1 MKDSLESYSLKIRL
15 QNNKA
20 DNRQLTTDETMKYCP
35 ICDTKYDDSMSFCT
49 RDGEVLQ
56 EDPTSFVGSTLDGQY
71 MIEAMLGKG
80 GMGAVYRAR
89 HILLGDRVAIKV
101 LPPQMRN
108 NAEWLRRFQRE
119 GQAARRFRH
128 PNAVTVYDLR
138 TTPNGLVYMVMEY
151 VEGRTLD
158 QELRLR
164 TRFSP
169 RDAFAVLEPVMS
181 ALNAAHLMGVVH
193 RDLKPENIMIG
204 REQNSGDIT
213 VKILD
218 LGIAKLV
225 AGDEATGT
233 GALTV
238 AGQILGTPFYM
249 SPEQWG
255 EIPRDGQ
262 STIDGRAD
270 IYSLAAVF
278 YELISGKRAFSGMTL
293 PEVRR
298 EHVSITPKPLNEIVA
313 DVAPEFNHAV
323 MRALSKD
330 RNDRQG
336 TMEQLAKEL
345 RAGLGLS
352 PKETF
357 ASFLPIIAYTESH
370 PAQTPFQQTNQNMS
384 PATNA
389 PTEVLSG
396 NASTQSGRLQEN
408 TLNDRAFTQGHQP
421 QNVLP
426 VSAVVTSP
434 APINAG
440 NVQPVQPHLVN
451 VTVQPPP
458 TIQPQSEQY
467 AVQKKSKGKFLLILP
482 VLGLGFFLV
491 LAVVGIAGYVFWDKI
506 FPPKSTVENT
516 DNPPINTNGDKPD
529 TPDKPITREAMRFWI
544 DVSEPKSSHTER
556 VAEEKTEMKSGQS
569 FRFHFI
575 PQDDGY
581 LYIVGTGRD
590 NVPTPFL
597 TNVPIPNSGVSTNR
611 VTKGIEYS
619 FPDGGV
625 FITLDNKV
633 GLEKYTVIFSSTKL
647 ESPDFFSKEA
657 GRVLSDGERLVFSN
671 FVADL
676 NANPT
681 KMSVTGTDT
690 KEPYVS
696 VRASVEKEKP
706 LIFVMLVDH
715 K

>member
-1 MKDSLESYSLKIRL
+1 
-15 QNNKA
+15 
-20 DNRQLTTDETMKYCP
+20 MKYCP
-35 ICDTKYDDSMSFCT
+35 ICNTRYDDSMSFCT
-49 RDGEVLQ
+49 SDGEVLQ

-158 QELRLR
+158 QELRAR
-164 TRFSP
+164 TRFTP
-169 RDAFAVLEPVMS
+169 RDAFSVLEPVMS
-181 ALNAAHLMGVVH
+181 ALNSAHAMGVVH

-225 AGDEATGT
+225 AGDESTGT

-278 YELISGKRAFSGMTL
+278 YELISGKRAFSGITL

-298 EHVSITPKPLNEIVA
+298 EHVSTMPKPLSEVA
-313 DVAPEFNHAV
+313 PDVTPEFNRAL

-330 RNDRQG
+330 RNDRQS
-336 TMEQLAKEL
+336 TMEQLAQEL

-357 ASFLPIIAYTESH
+357 ASFLPIVVETASH
-370 PAQTPFQQTNQNMS
+370 PAQTPILQTNNMN

-389 PTEVLSG
+389 PTEVFSP
-396 NASTQSGRLQEN
+396 NTPTQSGRSQKGALHDSPFVHSQ
-408 TLNDRAFTQGHQP
+408 QP
-421 QNVLP
+421 QAFSN
-426 VSAVVTSP
+426 TSP
-434 APINAG
+434 PLAAQTNPQTAPMNVRSVNQQPPLVNAVAPHAPI
-440 NVQPVQPHLVN
+440 QPQ
-451 VTVQPPP
+451 
-458 TIQPQSEQY
+458 TIQPDV
-467 AVQKKSKGKFLLILP
+467 AAPQKKSASKALLLLP
-482 VLGLGFFLV
+482 VLGLGLFFV
-491 LAVVGIAGYVFWDKI
+491 VGVVGIGGYMFWDKT
-506 FPPKSTVENT
+506 FPPQNT
-516 DNPPINTNGDKPD
+516 NSEQNTNTENPPGNTNNSD
-529 TPDKPITREAMRFWI
+529 TPNKEITREAIRFWI
-544 DVSEPKSSHTER
+544 DVAEAKSNQTKR

-569 FRFHFI
+569 FRFHFVS
-575 PQDDGY
+575 PDDGY

-590 NVPTPFL
+590 NVRTPFL
-597 TNVPIPNSGVSTNR
+597 TNFPTPNSGVSTNR
-611 VTKGIEYS
+611 ITKGVQYT
-619 FPDGGV
+619 FPDSG
-625 FITLDNKV
+625 ILIELDNKV
-633 GLEKYTVIFSSTKL
+633 GLEKYTVIFSPTKL
-647 ESPDFFSKEA
+647 ESPTFFNKEA
-657 GRVLSDGERLVFSN
+657 GKVLSDAERVEFSS
-671 FVADL
+671 FVANL
-676 NANPT
+676 NANTT
-681 KMSVTGTDT
+681 KMSVTGADT
-690 KEPYVS
+690 KEPYIS
-696 VRASVEKEKP
+696 VKAAIDKEKP
-706 LIFVMLVDH
+706 IIFVMLLDH